1 MATPGEL
8 VETVD
13 AVKRLIDAIARHKR
27 PRDASEAIDE
37 IGAYAL
43 EKIEHLHQAA
53 LLPRARKEGLH
64 A

>member
-8 VETVD
+8 VETVES
-13 AVKRLIDAIARHKR
+13 AKRVIDAIARYPNH
-27 PRDASEAIDE
+27 RDASEAIDE

-43 EKIEHLHQAA
+43 EKIEQLYQTAQ
-53 LLPRARKEGLH
+53 LPGAQQEGIH